1 MTGNLY
7 LDLLISLAG
16 VGLMVGVSWAL
27 GGWRSAPVDA
37 ASAAD
42 RLAFDEPDFRPREW
56 LISEDGRA
64 AAALSE
70 DGKEAALVF
79 QVGDRLATRRFL
91 RGSVPIERSGTALVA
106 VLKEPSKWRLRL
118 AAPDEASAARWAG
131 ELGGEA
137 YI

>member
-7 LDLLISLAG
+7 LDLLISFAG
-16 VGLMVGVSWAL
+16 VGVLVAVSWTL

-37 ASAAD
+37 ASAAE
-42 RLAFDEPDFRPREW
+42 RLAFDEPDFKPGEW
-56 LISEDGRA
+56 LLSVDGRA

-79 QVGDRLATRRFL
+79 RVGDGLATRRFR
-91 RGSVPIERSGTALVA
+91 RGAVPIERSGAALVA
-106 VLKEPSKWRLRL
+106 ALKEPSKWRLRL
-118 AAPDEASAARWAG
+118 IAPDEASAARWAG
-131 ELGGEA
+131 GLGGEA